1 MCVLSALD
9 EAFYVREKYN
19 TAEKCV
25 TPLDG
30 DVNLKNISLR
40 IY

>member
-1 MCVLSALD
+1 MWVLSALD
-9 EAFYVREKYN
+9 VTFYVREKYN
-19 TAEKCV
+19 TTEKCV

-30 DVNLKNISLR
+30 DVNLKNINLR